1 MNLYEELTINME
13 KNGIKDRLFD
23 ALNDTDNLPTH
34 DIIVDDRKNM
44 VKVYLVDETRFLVH
58 IKNCGK

>member
-1 MNLYEELTINME
+1 ME